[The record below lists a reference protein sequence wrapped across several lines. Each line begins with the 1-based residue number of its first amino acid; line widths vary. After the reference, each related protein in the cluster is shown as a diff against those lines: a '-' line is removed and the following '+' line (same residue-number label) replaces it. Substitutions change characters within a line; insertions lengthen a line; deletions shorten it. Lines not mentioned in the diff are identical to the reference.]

1 MNLRRRALHSLLALT
16 LSPLAAHAARR
27 PAAADSDASML
38 LLASDKMSDPRFR
51 NTVLAVLRHGP
62 GGPLGVILNRPTRFS
77 RGQILPRF
85 AALPDK
91 QQPVFHGGPVAR
103 TTLFYMARFPVEPP
117 AVLTLAPGV
126 FMGLDLDGLRRIL
139 EAGMAVEDLRIYA
152 GYAGWAPGQLR
163 REVADGA
170 WHVLPM
176 DAEAL
181 FEDDTARLYPRLIAR
196 TRLIPA

>member
-1 MNLRRRALHSLLALT
+1 
-16 LSPLAAHAARR
+16 
-27 PAAADSDASML
+27 
-38 LLASDKMSDPRFR
+38 
-51 NTVLAVLRHGP
+51 
-62 GGPLGVILNRPTRFS
+62 
-77 RGQILPRF
+77 
-85 AALPDK
+85 
-91 QQPVFHGGPVAR
+91 
-103 TTLFYMARFPVEPP
+103 
-117 AVLTLAPGV
+117 
-126 FMGLDLDGLRRIL
+126 MGLDLDGLRRIL